1 MVVAEPSAAQGPACP
16 PVAKPPQ
23 APPCSAD
30 APPEVKGRKLAIGKN
45 FLQSDVV
52 PCDVRDLWIAAGDER
67 VAVCA
72 KWSVE
77 PAGLATI
84 DKDGRLS
91 VSAGAGGRTLFVT
104 AQLTNDE
111 TLSTTITVADASVA
125 PLVGNWHE
133 ESRLSC
139 DSKLW
144 LAPPEPIRE
153 LHVSASGG
161 FSVTW
166 TPLESYVDYS
176 GDYTYDGNTGALK
189 LANLDGNYV
198 PKDVVTKGTARI
210 ENGKLVLS
218 GIWLGT
224 KKGGGETR
232 ACGHRFAK

>member
-1 MVVAEPSAAQGPACP
+1 MAIAEPVASTPACP
-16 PVAKPPQ
+16 SVAKPAQPTTCTPDVP
-23 APPCSAD
+23 A
-30 APPEVKGRKLAIGKN
+30 EVKDRKLSIGKN
-45 FLQSDVV
+45 FLQSDIV
-52 PCDVRDLWIAAGDER
+52 PCDVRDLWIVAGNER

-84 DKDGRLS
+84 DDNGRLV
-91 VSAGAGGRTLFVT
+91 VSAAAGGRMLFVT
-104 AQLTNDE
+104 ARLANDE
-111 TLSTTITVADASVA
+111 ALSTTIPVADASVA

-133 ESRLSC
+133 EARLSC

-144 LAPPEPIRE
+144 LPPPEPIRE

-166 TPLESYVDYS
+166 TPSESYVDYS

-189 LANLDGNYV
+189 LANLAGNYV
-198 PKDVVTKGTARI
+198 PKDVVTKGTARV

-218 GIWLGT
+218 AIWLGT
-224 KKGGGETR
+224 KQSGGETR